1 MKTERQDDSMRT
13 LEFVVT
19 GQTLEQKPDCDFSGL
34 VSGSDGYIYAKFY
47 FSEDWSG
54 CSKTV
59 EFSSGNHDYPSQ
71 MLNRSDECKIPQEAL
86 ARTIFRI
93 QVIGKKSN
101 LKLTTNR
108 LLVTQRR

>member
-1 MKTERQDDSMRT
+1 MRT
-13 LEFVVT
+13 MEFVVT
-19 GQTLEQKPDCDFSGL
+19 GQTLEEKSDCDFSGF

-59 EFSSGNHDYPSQ
+59 EFSSGNHNYPSQ

-101 LKLTTNR
+101 LKLITNR